1 MTELWDWLSRLYSFS
16 DKQGTTG
23 IEFNRFNVRAPF
35 SDLAVFGS
43 DGLAACGEVEEGV
56 VAEEVGCFLLKQLAM
71 SLPPFV
77 LMSH

>member
-1 MTELWDWLSRLYSFS
+1 MGLAFSLYSFS

-23 IEFNRFNVRAPF
+23 SEFNRFNVRAPF

-77 LMSH
+77 LISH